1 MGRVFGLA
9 ALVATLAVSS
19 ASGSGNVKPGTLTS
33 SSAFSA
39 ALGENISYEIYLP
52 NGYDSSQDRYP
63 TMYLLHGRGDTMQAW
78 TREKD
83 DLDSLIGSGA
93 IPPTIVVMPDA
104 PWSGRGSWYVD
115 SQYTGSDYPGRP
127 VETALT
133 HDLVNAIDAAYRTVP
148 DRAARGVGGY
158 SMGGYGALRYVLAHP
173 DVFSAA
179 LVLSPAVYTPL
190 PPADSSTR
198 DFGAFG
204 QGTTKFVD
212 SVYQGLN
219 YPALL
224 PTVSPDLPVHLY
236 IAVGDDEFVNPD
248 PVDAEHD
255 LDFESAKLYNVAKRV
270 PGITAEFRE
279 LNGGHDWDVW
289 QPGFV
294 DGVQDLFR
302 HLSATAPVKLTGSL
316 IGTAG
321 DDRAGGVAADQ
332 SGTTIGMAAAGSIA
346 GQPYAGGLDAVAIH
360 RDAQGA
366 TQWVNE
372 FGTSAA
378 DRIYGTVL
386 GSQGEIYVGGYTRGN
401 LDGLHPGSPADDAF
415 VARFDPDGALVWLKQ
430 FGDPGAADRVYAVV
444 ANPAGGVYVGG
455 YTKGSLGGATNAG
468 DKDGWVGSFSATG
481 QLRWIHE
488 LGGVGED
495 KTLAVTVA
503 NGAVYATG
511 VAGAGMLGG
520 TALGGADG
528 WVAKFDDTGT
538 VAWLQ
543 EIGTSDS
550 DQLAGISTTPDGD
563 VIAVGDTAGSL
574 DGTSAG
580 GHDAIAVRV
589 TPTGKVS
596 WTRQFGTS
604 GDDHAADVAVQ
615 ADGTANVAVF
625 TDGAFAAPS
634 GDVDI
639 AMLRLSDRGKLLTT
653 TQFGTARA
661 DGGDPFAEEN
671 IYLGNGTAGLWL
683 TGLTYGS
690 LPGQPNQGSGDVF
703 VTKLDPLT
711 GDPE

>member
-1 MGRVFGLA
+1 VA
-9 ALVATLAVSS
+9 AIVVATLAVSS
-19 ASGSGNVKPGTLTS
+19 ASGGGNVKPGTLTS
-33 SSAFSA
+33 ASAYSA
-39 ALGENISYEIYLP
+39 ALGESISYEIYLP
-52 NGYDSSQDRYP
+52 NGYDASQDRYP
-63 TMYLLHGRGDTMQAW
+63 TLYLLHGRGDTMQAW

-83 DLDSLIGSGA
+83 DLDALITAGA

-104 PWSGRGSWYVD
+104 PWAGRGSWYVD

-133 HDLVNAIDAAYRTVP
+133 HDLVNAIDSTYRTVP
-148 DRAARGVGGY
+148 DRAARGIGGY
-158 SMGGYGALRYVLAHP
+158 SMGGYGAIRYVLAHP

-190 PPADSSTR
+190 PPSDSSTR
-198 DFGAFG
+198 DYGAFG

-219 YPALL
+219 YPGLL
-224 PTVSPDLPVHLY
+224 PTVTPDLPVHMF
-236 IAVGDDEFVNPD
+236 IAVGDDEYVNPD
-248 PVDAEHD
+248 PADAEHD
-255 LDFESAKLYNVAKRV
+255 LDFESAKLYNVAKRASGV
-270 PGITAEFRE
+270 TAEFRE

-294 DGVQDLFR
+294 EGVQDLF
-302 HLSATAPVKLTGSL
+302 HHMSATAPVKLTGTL

-321 DDRAGGVAADQ
+321 DDRAGGVTSDGA
-332 SGTTIGMAAAGSIA
+332 TIGLAAAGSIA
-346 GQPYAGGLDAVAIH
+346 GQPYAGALDAVVIH

-366 TQWVNE
+366 TQWVKE
-372 FGTSAA
+372 LGTSAA
-378 DRIYGTVL
+378 DRLYGTVL
-386 GSQGEIYVGGYTRGN
+386 GSQGEIYVAGYTRGN

-415 VARFDPDGALVWLKQ
+415 VARFEPDGTLSWLKQ
-430 FGDPGAADRVYAVV
+430 FGDPSQADRVYAIV

-468 DKDGWVGSFSATG
+468 DKDAWVGSFSATG
-481 QLRWIHE
+481 QLRWLRQI
-488 LGGVGED
+488 GGVGED
-495 KTLAVTVA
+495 KTLAVTTA
-503 NGAVYATG
+503 NGAVYAAG
-511 VAGAGMLGG
+511 VAGAGMPGG

-528 WVAKFDDTGT
+528 WVAKLDDTGA
-538 VAWLQ
+538 VAWLR

-550 DQLAGISTTPDGD
+550 DQLAGIAATPDGD

-574 DGTSAG
+574 GGANAG
-580 GHDAIAVRV
+580 GHDAFALRL
-589 TPTGKVS
+589 TPSGKVS
-596 WTRQFGTS
+596 WTTQLGTS
-604 GDDHAADVAVQ
+604 ADDRAADVAVQ
-615 ADGTANVAVF
+615 ADGTADVAVF
-625 TDGAFAAPS
+625 TDGAFAAPA

-639 AMLRLSDRGKLLTT
+639 ALLRLSDKGKLLTQ

-671 IYLGNGTAGLWL
+671 MYLSNGSGGLWL

-703 VTKLDPLT
+703 VTRLDAAT
-711 GDPE
+711 GNPQ